1 MMRQLEAHLVLQS
14 SLLYHALQSEHRVNL
29 VAHLDGTKFEV
40 QQRLQLLQ
48 KGFMSKGF
56 TANAMKKHIKQ
67 LIIPS

>member
-14 SLLYHALQSEHRVNL
+14 SLLYHALQSGASNL

-40 QQRLQLLQ
+40 QQRLQLYK

-56 TANAMKKHIKQ
+56 TAKQQKKHIKQ